1 MPQEA
6 RTLTDEERAF
16 FSLIKEAT
24 LTNPFS
30 ARRDELDRKIS
41 GTDAAGGASRYLEKA
56 VEAVKERIGSLEE
69 TGRGN
74 INLFSGQDRQL
85 VESLFAF
92 DFFYSFR
99 KQFDQLILDQIDAGD
114 RVIKL
119 AFANAAKATLQ
130 SRGFGEESIKSIIE
144 ESYQFRRAFFF
155 INRNLVGKSGVM
167 QKLRLDLWNNIFTHN
182 FELYKTYLRDRMEDF
197 STIILGETGA
207 GKGAVAAAIGN
218 SGYIPFD
225 MRKNRFTESFT
236 RFFISINL
244 SQFPESI
251 IESELFGHKKGA
263 FTGAIDDYSGIFSRC
278 GLHGSIL
285 LDEIGEMSLPMQIK
299 LLQVLQERFYY
310 PVGSRKKE
318 RFYGR
323 VIAAT
328 NGSIDKLRHEGVF
341 RDDFYYRLCS
351 DVIYVPSLRERLE
364 QDADELDN
372 LITVIVKRTVG
383 RDAPEFVKM
392 VQDVIDH
399 QLGRHYPWPGNVREL
414 EQCVRRVLLKKDY
427 TGDNKIL
434 CNDLKAELADGLEN
448 GTLPANRLI
457 VGYCK
462 LLYERFGTYEEVA
475 KRTKL
480 DRRTVTKYIKEWDA
494 EKDVENDPAMS
505 PIND

>member
-1 MPQEA
+1 M
-6 RTLTDEERAF
+6 
-16 FSLIKEAT
+16 
-24 LTNPFS
+24 
-30 ARRDELDRKIS
+30 
-41 GTDAAGGASRYLEKA
+41 
-56 VEAVKERIGSLEE
+56 
-69 TGRGN
+69 
-74 INLFSGQDRQL
+74 
-85 VESLFAF
+85 
-92 DFFYSFR
+92 
-99 KQFDQLILDQIDAGD
+99 DQIDAGD
-114 RVIKL
+114 RVLKL
-119 AFANAAKATLQ
+119 AFAGAAKATLQ
-130 SRGFGEESIKSIIE
+130 NRGFDEGRIKSIIE

-155 INRNLVGKSGVM
+155 INRNLVGNSGVM
-167 QKLRLDLWNNIFTHN
+167 QKLRMDLWNNIFTHN
-182 FELYKTYLRDRMEDF
+182 FELYRTYLRDRMEDF
-197 STIILGETGA
+197 STIILGGTGS

-225 MRKNRFTESFT
+225 FKKNRFTESFT
-236 RFFISINL
+236 RYFISINL

-251 IESELFGHKKGA
+251 IESELFGHRKGA
-263 FTGAIDDYSGIFSRC
+263 FTGAIEDYNGIFSRC

-285 LDEIGEMSLPMQIK
+285 LDEIGEISLPMQIK

-328 NGSIDKLRHEGVF
+328 NSSIDKLRNEGVF

-351 DVIYVPSLRERLE
+351 DVIYVPSLRDRLE
-364 QDADELDN
+364 QDGDELDN

-383 RDAPEFVKM
+383 REAPEFVKM

-427 TGDNKIL
+427 AGDKKIL
-434 CNDLKAELADGLEN
+434 CNDLKAELSEGLEF
-448 GTLPANRLI
+448 GSIPANRLI
-457 VGYCK
+457 AGYCK

-494 EKDVENDPAMS
+494 EKEAENETPVSSFSD
-505 PIND
+505 

>member
-1 MPQEA
+1 MQQA
-6 RTLTDEERAF
+6 IKTLTDEEREF
-16 FSLIKEAT
+16 YSLIKEAT

-30 ARRDELDRKIS
+30 VRRDELDQTIS
-41 GTDAAGGASRYLEKA
+41 GRGAAAGSSRQLEKA
-56 VEAVKERIGSLEE
+56 VDAVKERIRVLDES
-69 TGRGN
+69 GRGN
-74 INLFSGQDRQL
+74 INLFSGKDRQL

-92 DFFYSFR
+92 DFFYTFR
-99 KQFDQLILDQIDAGD
+99 KQFDQVILDQIDAGD
-114 RVIKL
+114 RVLKL
-119 AFANAAKATLQ
+119 SFANVAKAALQ
-130 SRGFGEESIKSIIE
+130 NRGFDEERIKSIIE

-155 INRNLVGKSGVM
+155 INRNLVGKSEVM

-225 MRKNRFTESFT
+225 TKKNRFTESFT
-236 RFFISINL
+236 RYFISINL

-285 LDEIGEMSLPMQIK
+285 LDEIGEISLPMQIK
-299 LLQVLQERFYY
+299 LLQVLQERYYY

-318 RFYGR
+318 RFSGR

-328 NGSIDKLRHEGVF
+328 NGSIDKLRNEGVF

-364 QDADELDN
+364 QDSQELDN

-383 RDAPEFVKM
+383 RDAPEFVRM
-392 VQDVIDH
+392 VQDVISH

-427 TGDNKIL
+427 AGDKKIL
-434 CNDLKAELADGLEN
+434 CNDLKADLTEGLEQ
-448 GTLPANRLI
+448 GTIAANRLI

-480 DRRTVTKYIKEWDA
+480 DRRTVAKYIKEWDA
-494 EKDVENDPAMS
+494 EKDVVNETDLS
-505 PIND
+505 SFSD

>member
-6 RTLTDEERAF
+6 RALTDEERAF
-16 FSLIKEAT
+16 FSLIREAAI
-24 LTNPFS
+24 TNPFS
-30 ARRDELDRKIS
+30 DRRTELDRQIS
-41 GTDAAGGASRYLEKA
+41 GTVAAGDASRHLEKA
-56 VEAVKERIGSLEE
+56 IDAVKERMRALDEAGC
-69 TGRGN
+69 GN

-130 SRGFGEESIKSIIE
+130 NRGFDEASIKSIIE

-155 INRNLVGKSGVM
+155 INRNLVGKSRIM
-167 QKLRLDLWNNIFTHN
+167 QQLRLDLWNNIFTHN

-263 FTGAIDDYSGIFSRC
+263 FTGAIDDYSGIFSQC

-285 LDEIGEMSLPMQIK
+285 LDEIGEISMQLQIK
-299 LLQVLQERFYY
+299 LLQVLQERSFY

-328 NGSIDKLRHEGVF
+328 NRSIDELRHEGVF

-364 QDADELDN
+364 QDTDELDN
-372 LITVIVKRTVG
+372 LIAVIVKRTVG
-383 RDAPEFVKM
+383 RDAPEFVRM
-392 VQDVIDH
+392 VQGVIDH
-399 QLGRHYPWPGNVREL
+399 QLGRDYPWPGNVREL

-427 TGDNKIL
+427 TGDNKIA
-434 CNDLKAELADGLEN
+434 CNDLKAELSEGLEN
-448 GTLPANRLI
+448 GMISANRLV

-480 DRRTVTKYIKEWDA
+480 DRRTVTKYIREWDA
-494 EKDVENDPAMS
+494 EKED
-505 PIND
+505 

>member
-1 MPQEA
+1 MPHDA

-30 ARRDELDRKIS
+30 VRRDELDRKIS
-41 GTDAAGGASRYLEKA
+41 GTAAASCPARHLEKA
-56 VEAVKERIGSLEE
+56 VDAVKGRIQSLDK

-74 INLFSGQDRQL
+74 INLFSGQDRHL
-85 VESLFAF
+85 VENLFAF
-92 DFFYSFR
+92 DFFYIYR

-119 AFANAAKATLQ
+119 GFANEAKATLQ
-130 SRGFGEESIKSIIE
+130 NRGFDEESIKSIIE
-144 ESYQFRRAFFF
+144 ESYQLRRAFFF
-155 INRNLVGKSGVM
+155 INRNLVGKSEVM

-197 STIILGETGA
+197 STIILGGTGS

-225 MRKNRFTESFT
+225 MRRNRFVESFT

-263 FTGAIDDYSGIFSRC
+263 FTGANEDYNGIFSRC

-285 LDEIGEMSLPMQIK
+285 LDEIGEISLPMQIK
-299 LLQVLQERFYY
+299 LLQVLQERYYY

-318 RFYGR
+318 RFCGR

-328 NGSIDKLRHEGVF
+328 NGSIDKLRHEGIF

-364 QDADELDN
+364 QDAYELDN
-372 LITVIVKRTVG
+372 LIAVIVKRTVG

-392 VQDVIDH
+392 VQDVIANR
-399 QLGRHYPWPGNVREL
+399 LGRRYLWPGNVREL

-427 TGDNKIL
+427 TGDKKIL
-434 CNDLKAELADGLEN
+434 CNDLKTELSEGLEH
-448 GTLPANRLI
+448 GTIPVNRLI
-457 VGYCK
+457 MGYCK

-475 KRTKL
+475 KRTEL
-480 DRRTVTKYIKEWDA
+480 DRRTVAKYIKERGA
-494 EKDVENDPAMS
+494 EKKAESENMERPE
-505 PIND
+505 P